1 MYCGRYVVDYPGAI
15 EKFEYPR
22 HESTKHLI
30 LQHNKSWCTT
40 YSVIVDT
47 VITNQTLGN
56 QVVKLVRL

>member
-1 MYCGRYVVDYPGAI
+1 MADIVRDNLAI
-15 EKFEYPR
+15 LAIFIYL
-22 HESTKHLI
+22 TYLI
-30 LQHNKSWCTT
+30 VQHNESWCTT